1 METLNIDKEKAIN
14 AYQQGSE
21 EQKKFLELLFGVETF
36 RPKNVIERVKT
47 FEDACRELGKD
58 HPFVLAYQNT
68 NLRDPEVADDN
79 IEVLAYMK
87 LRVICKALNE
97 GWEPQFTEGEERWNP
112 VFLLWSKEELSLMS
126 DDQKAKRHLIDRY
139 LGDWAG
145 FSYSVSENV
154 IESYVSNCASR
165 LCLKSQQLADYCGK
179 QFVNLWADFFLT
191 KK

>member
-1 METLNIDKEKAIN
+1 MEKTIEVKVEDIKRAFDEANDNVKKSILTLFPQLKEA
-14 AYQQGSE
+14 
-21 EQKKFLELLFGVETF
+21 LPVTD
-36 RPKNVIERVKT
+36 RVKT
-47 FEDACRELGKD
+47 FEDACHESGI
-58 HPFVLAYQNT
+58 
-68 NLRDPEVADDN
+68 DPEQYMSKYEDEPADV
-79 IEVLAYMK
+79 IAYMK

>member
-1 METLNIDKEKAIN
+1 MEKTIEVKVEDIKRAFEEASDSAKKSILTLFPQLKEA
-14 AYQQGSE
+14 
-21 EQKKFLELLFGVETF
+21 LPVTD
-36 RPKNVIERVKT
+36 RVKT
-47 FEDACRELGKD
+47 FEDACHESGI
-58 HPFVLAYQNT
+58 
-68 NLRDPEVADDN
+68 DPEQYMSLYEDEPVDV
-79 IEVLAYMK
+79 IAYMK

-165 LCLKSQQLADYCGK
+165 LCLKSQQLADYCSK